1 MEETVGNPETVTI
14 EEDQVTDKVFGS
26 SDNFFEALEGNV
38 NGVITDDST
47 EATQQ
52 AVGTEQV
59 TRKESQPAPENVDWE
74 KRYKDSS
81 RAAIGMAQQL
91 KNLKPF
97 VPEEDHA
104 KVLPFKSV
112 ILIIV
117 LLNVALTCAI
127 ALGTFFFIFFLNT
140 FFAFGFVFCSSFS
153 ALLILF
159 FFVSTILIIKL

>member
-1 MEETVGNPETVTI
+1 MAETVGNPETVPI

-59 TRKESQPAPENVDWE
+59 TQQEAVGSDNVEWDDDGNPYK

-81 RAAIGMAQQL
+81 REA
-91 KNLKPF
+91 
-97 VPEEDHA
+97 V
-104 KVLPFKSV
+104 
-112 ILIIV
+112 
-117 LLNVALTCAI
+117 
-127 ALGTFFFIFFLNT
+127 
-140 FFAFGFVFCSSFS
+140 
-153 ALLILF
+153 
-159 FFVSTILIIKL
+159 KL